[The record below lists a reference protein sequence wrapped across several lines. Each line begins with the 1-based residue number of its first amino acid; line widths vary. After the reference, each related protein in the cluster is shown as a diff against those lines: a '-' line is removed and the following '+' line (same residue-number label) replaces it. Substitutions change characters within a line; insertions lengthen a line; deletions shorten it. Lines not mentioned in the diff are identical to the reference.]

1 MKLFFSLVTILIVA
15 VSVLAAG
22 HHMKHPMQEQLAQ
35 TQVPA
40 DPTTPQF
47 HSFRAMQPPQ
57 QTGDVTDRIVNI
69 FLDQGVIGAMLIL
82 MFFWFY
88 KQEQTASQERTRM
101 NEKFEELI
109 RESFDKTDLIEM
121 KQSIAAINQQMLN
134 MEREIETLKDFI
146 LSGRIGGNRG

>member
-1 MKLFFSLVTILIVA
+1 MKSFLIITFLSFSSLVFA
-15 VSVLAAG
+15 NG
-22 HHMKHPMQEQLAQ
+22 HHTKHPMQEQLAQ
-35 TQVPA
+35 AQAPM
-40 DPTTPQF
+40 DPQF
-47 HSFRAMQPPQ
+47 QSFRAMQPPQ

-88 KQEQTASQERTRM
+88 KQEQTASSERTRM

>member
-1 MKLFFSLVTILIVA
+1 MKLFFPLVTILIVA
-15 VSVLAAG
+15 VSVFASG
-22 HHMKHPMQEQLAQ
+22 HHAKHPMQEQLAQ
-35 TQVPA
+35 AQVPV
-40 DPTTPQF
+40 DPTTPQV

-88 KQEQTASQERTRM
+88 KQEQTASSERTRM

>member
-1 MKLFFSLVTILIVA
+1 MKAFLIITFISFSALVFAT
-15 VSVLAAG
+15 G
-22 HHMKHPMQEQLAQ
+22 HHTKHPMQEQLAQ
-35 TQVPA
+35 TQVPM
-40 DPTTPQF
+40 DPQF
-47 HSFRAMQPPQ
+47 QSFRAMQPPQ

>member
-1 MKLFFSLVTILIVA
+1 MKKLFTIVIII
-15 VSVLAAG
+15 SAALGVYGMG
-22 HHMKHPMQEQLAQ
+22 HHMTKAQSQQLQQMQIPPE
-35 TQVPA
+35 
-40 DPTTPQF
+40 PQF
-47 HSFRAMQPPQ
+47 QSFHAIQPPQ
-57 QTGDVTDRIVNI
+57 QSGDVTDRIVNI

-88 KQEQTASQERTRM
+88 KQEQTASSERTRM

-121 KQSIAAINQQMLN
+121 KQSIAAINHQILN
-134 MEREIETLKDFI
+134 LEREIETLKDFI

>member
-1 MKLFFSLVTILIVA
+1 MKAFLIITFISFSALVFA
-15 VSVLAAG
+15 NG
-22 HHMKHPMQEQLAQ
+22 HHTKHPMQEQLAQ
-35 TQVPA
+35 AQVPV

-88 KQEQTASQERTRM
+88 KQEQTASQERMRM

-109 RESFDKTDLIEM
+109 RESFD
-121 KQSIAAINQQMLN
+121 
-134 MEREIETLKDFI
+134 
-146 LSGRIGGNRG
+146 